1 MRKRKITAALAV
13 VSSWLYFVASAGA
26 QGTSDRFLLFSS
38 TDVWRQGSFLH
49 GGVLWSPGGL
59 DNEGFAL
66 KALISAGTYTYLSDT
81 LGQVRGR
88 EFVAQLMPG
97 WHFKFNHIEFKAF
110 AGLDLENHRLSPD
123 DPDNRLR
130 GSDLGLRAAFELW
143 SEPTSNTMIA
153 ADGSISTI
161 DHNYSFRAAA
171 GWRIADLFYLG
182 PEVQAY
188 ASDGYMQRRVGIH
201 LTAFRFRDL
210 EWSAAGGFA
219 RDSDD
224 RDSAYVR
231 LSVSRRR

>member
-1 MRKRKITAALAV
+1 MRKRAGATALAA
-13 VSSWLYFVASAGA
+13 VSSWLCFVACAGA
-26 QGTSDRFLLFSS
+26 QGTGDRFLLFSG
-38 TDVWRQGSFLH
+38 TDLWRQGSFMH

-66 KALISAGTYTYLSDT
+66 KALISAGSYTYLSDT

-88 EFVAQLMPG
+88 ELVAQLMPG

-110 AGLDLENHRLSPD
+110 AGLDLENHQLSPD
-123 DPDNRLR
+123 DPDGGLR
-130 GSDLGLRAAFELW
+130 GNDLGLRAAFELW

-171 GWRIADLFYLG
+171 GWRVADLFYLG

-188 ASDGYMQRRVGIH
+188 ANDGYMQRRIGIH
-201 LTAFRFRDL
+201 FTAFRFNGV

-219 RDSDD
+219 RDSDH
-224 RDSAYVR
+224 RNSAYVR
-231 LSVSRRR
+231 LSISRRR